1 MSELTPIGELIPKR
15 RRHFAKVDAID
26 ESERTLT
33 PEEQLVLDLV
43 KVGVSL
49 RKAEQLV
56 KQNPHEK
63 IRKQLDWLPSRNARK
78 PASLLIVA
86 IERDYDA
93 PAYL

>member
-1 MSELTPIGELIPKR
+1 MNELTPISEIIPKR
-15 RRHFAKVDAID
+15 RRHLQRVDAL
-26 ESERTLT
+26 ETSERTLSA
-33 PEEQLVLDLV
+33 EEQLVLDMV

-56 KQNPHEK
+56 KQYPLEK
-63 IRKQLDWLPSRNARK
+63 IREQLDWLPSRHARK

-86 IERDYDA
+86 IERNYDA